1 MVSRSIKPETSGL
14 SVVAFC
20 YRVARHFRPPS
31 PMKICKAKPSEARM
45 SFRNLMTGVLAIPSD
60 ENERE

>member
-1 MVSRSIKPETSGL
+1 
-14 SVVAFC
+14 
-20 YRVARHFRPPS
+20 
-31 PMKICKAKPSEARM
+31 MKICKAKPSEARM